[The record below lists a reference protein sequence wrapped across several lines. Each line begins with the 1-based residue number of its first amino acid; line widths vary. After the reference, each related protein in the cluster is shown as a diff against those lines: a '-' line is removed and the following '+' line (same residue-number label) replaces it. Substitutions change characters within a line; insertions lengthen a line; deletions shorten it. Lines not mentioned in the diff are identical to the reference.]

1 MRDGGGSETSCSSAV
16 MPATVGAA
24 PRVAGTL
31 DIMSMTNEEARAE
44 LLRLRASIDNIDAAL
59 VYMLAERF
67 RCTQQVGQ
75 LKAEHE
81 LPASDPQREEQQVA
95 RLRALA
101 EAAHLD
107 PEFAEKWFNFV
118 VAEVI
123 RHHEAAA
130 EQRQG

>member
-1 MRDGGGSETSCSSAV
+1 MT
-16 MPATVGAA
+16 AA
-24 PRVAGTL
+24 P
-31 DIMSMTNEEARAE
+31 DPKAE

-59 VYMLAERF
+59 IFMLAERF
-67 RCTQQVGQ
+67 RATQQVGQ

-81 LPASDPQREEQQVA
+81 MPASDPNREEQQVG

-101 EAAHLD
+101 EEAHLD

-123 RHHEAAA
+123 RHHTEAA
-130 EQRQG
+130 EGR